1 MHTIKKATIT
11 DLKAVAALFDQYRVF
26 YQKPSDINQA
36 EVFINERITNNDSEI
51 FVCCDADNVIMGFTQ
66 LYPLFSSTRMRK
78 LWLLND
84 LFVDEKH
91 RSKGVSVALIEKAK
105 KLCIETN
112 ACGLM
117 LETAKTNMIG
127 NNLYPKTG
135 FGLDNDHN
143 YYSWDNE

>member
-1 MHTIKKATIT
+1 MYTIKKATLT
-11 DLKAVAALFDQYRVF
+11 DLEAVAYLFDKYRIF
-26 YQKPSDINQA
+26 YQKPSDIKQA
-36 EVFINERITNNDSEI
+36 EAFINERLTNKDSEI
-51 FVCCDADNVIMGFTQ
+51 FVCYNTDNVMMGFTQ

-84 LFVDEKH
+84 LFVDEIH
-91 RSKGVSVALIEKAK
+91 RGKGVSIALIEKAK
-105 KLCIETN
+105 QLCVETD

-117 LETAKTNMIG
+117 LETAKTNIVG

-135 FGLDNDHN
+135 FSLDNDHN

>member
-1 MHTIKKATIT
+1 MHTIKKATLT
-11 DLKAVAALFDQYRVF
+11 DLVAVAKLFDKYRIF
-26 YQKPSDINQA
+26 YLKSPDIKQA
-36 EVFINERITNNDSEI
+36 EAFINERITNNDSEI
-51 FVCCDADNVIMGFTQ
+51 FVCYDADNRMMGFTQ

-84 LFVDEKH
+84 LFVDEAH
-91 RSKGVSVALIEKAK
+91 RGKGISVALIEKAK
-105 KLCIETN
+105 EHCVSTN

-117 LETAKTNMIG
+117 LETAKTNVVG

-135 FGLDNDHN
+135 FSLDNDHN